1 METNLTFEQQLIHT
15 MLKSFLQ
22 EKGLGNLSYPD
33 IDVIK
38 SLAKRLS
45 EGTGSKPESKL
56 PPETK
61 LTEFDFKVRTL
72 NGLKY
77 NGIETVGQLTNVTDK
92 QLTMFRLIGYK
103 SYREIKEFLTKYNL
117 KLKKE

>member
-1 METNLTFEQQLIHT
+1 METNLTFEQQLIHA

-22 EKGLGNLSYPD
+22 EKGVGNLSYPD

-45 EGTGSKPESKL
+45 EGTESKSESKL

-61 LTEFDFKVRTL
+61 LT
-72 NGLKY
+72 
-77 NGIETVGQLTNVTDK
+77 
-92 QLTMFRLIGYK
+92 
-103 SYREIKEFLTKYNL
+103 
-117 KLKKE
+117 

>member
-22 EKGLGNLSYPD
+22 EKGLDKLIHPD
-33 IDVIK
+33 IDKIK

-61 LTEFDFKVRTL
+61 LAEFDFTVRAL
-72 NGLKY
+72 NGMKY
-77 NGIETVGQLTNVTDK
+77 NGIETVGQLTNVTEK

-103 SYREIKEFLTKYNL
+103 SYREIKAFLAKYNL
-117 KLKKE
+117 KLREE